1 LLAGNPCDRYD
12 CPVFSYPKKIP
23 HMKKLENHFEHFL
36 FTSRWLIAPVYLA
49 LVLSLVVLLVKAGKQ
64 LWFLLSNLFTASDN
78 EIIMGVLSLVD
89 ISLVMNL
96 LVIIIFSGYEN
107 FVSKMEDLHGH
118 ADRPDWMGHIGF
130 TDLKLKLI
138 GSIVAISGVELLKT
152 FMGVDNYTDR
162 HMAWMIGIHLTFVVS
177 GVLYA
182 VMDKISHHSHSGHG
196 NQTNQRDSH

>member
-1 LLAGNPCDRYD
+1 
-12 CPVFSYPKKIP
+12 
-23 HMKKLENHFEHFL
+23 MKKLENGFEHFL

-49 LVLSLVVLLVKAGKQ
+49 LVIALIVLLTKALKQ
-64 LWFLLSNLFTASDN
+64 LWILITTVMSADGN
-78 EIIMGVLSLVD
+78 EIIVGVLSIVD
-89 ISLVMNL
+89 VSLIMNL

-138 GSIVAISGVELLKT
+138 GSIVAISGIELLKA
-152 FMGVDNYTDR
+152 FMNVDEMTDR
-162 HMAWMIGIHLTFVVS
+162 HMGWMLAIHLTFVIS

-182 VMDKISHHSHSGHG
+182 IMDKISHHAPAAASTDNADTH
-196 NQTNQRDSH
+196 